1 MFYSDIV
8 GEWSLETIVSSMNCR
23 NIIAMPGFT
32 RSIHVFKNSRTLLKL
47 NRYDESDMIHLIS
60 DKSDKVF

>member
-1 MFYSDIV
+1 
-8 GEWSLETIVSSMNCR
+8 MNCR

-32 RSIHVFKNSRTLLKL
+32 RSIHVFKNSRTVLKL
-47 NRYDESDMIHLIS
+47 NRCDESDMIHLIS